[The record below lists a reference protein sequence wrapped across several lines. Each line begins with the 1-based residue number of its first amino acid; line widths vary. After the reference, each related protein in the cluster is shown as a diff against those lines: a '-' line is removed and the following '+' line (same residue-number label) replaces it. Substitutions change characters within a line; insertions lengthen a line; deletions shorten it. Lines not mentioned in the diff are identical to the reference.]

1 MLSCSP
7 VRSRVVEGLSPAAL
21 WWKTTLPVLG
31 IRNWNFAVCRWRCTC
46 HSAGTWKDLG
56 GRNELFLLCNCVRLQ
71 GVWRTLKL
79 DLRTLPAFQNV
90 KLWFSFVF
98 STLILF
104 SLPNWK
110 WISLLLFTALMRLA
124 NRKDRKYCSKS
135 SASYVTMLAR
145 DIRSR
150 CDGGVAI
157 EAILTNILLLFFFCC
172 EQMAAERQSDRIA
185 SDMEVCIKQR
195 CGTEFLHAEKNGTHW
210 HSWTLAGHLWE
221 WNSECAHSGSWT
233 VFYIC
238 CSFHWNKWGI
248 TFGVIYSII
257 SVVFSLM

>member
-135 SASYVTMLAR
+135 SASYVTILAR

-157 EAILTNILLLFFFCC
+157 EAILTNILLLFFFLLWTNGSREAIWQNSLWYGSVYKAEVWDWIPTCRKKWYPLTLMDSC
-172 EQMAAERQSDRIA
+172 WTSMGMEQWM
-185 SDMEVCIKQR
+185 
-195 CGTEFLHAEKNGTHW
+195 
-210 HSWTLAGHLWE
+210 
-221 WNSECAHSGSWT
+221 CAQW
-233 VFYIC
+233 
-238 CSFHWNKWGI
+238 KLD
-248 TFGVIYSII
+248 SI
-257 SVVFSLM
+257 LYLL